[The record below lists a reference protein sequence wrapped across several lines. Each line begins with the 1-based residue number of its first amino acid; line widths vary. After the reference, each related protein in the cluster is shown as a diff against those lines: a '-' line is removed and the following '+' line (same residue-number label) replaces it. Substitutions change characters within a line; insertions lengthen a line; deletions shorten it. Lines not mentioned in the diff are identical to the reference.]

1 MVVGYCVGEISLSE
15 LTFIS
20 DKMPQ
25 VGEYVIVEYDNK
37 KVLGMVESLVRG
49 NDALNI
55 DLHEVEAIQT
65 IARIGGK
72 DYYIKGKVKLLGD
85 VNDNLRLPRTPA
97 LPGTPIKLAD
107 KEILNDVF
115 KVKNPIKLGTL
126 VNQSDIEVNVEA
138 NPVLNRHLAILA
150 MTGAGKSN
158 TVAVL
163 IDQLLGYNVPVFV
176 FDMHGEYRDAKFPNG
191 NVNVIQPKINPQYMT
206 FYEIKRLVSIPNSA
220 VIQERFFRQAFN
232 KAQKMIR
239 ESTAHTSDFLQLIV
253 DILYKDV
260 EYDEEGNIST
270 KTDKRIIDVINK
282 VEDSMDKYSNLFDS
296 NKGNI
301 LTSIKIGHANVLD
314 LSQTDES
321 VAEVLVSHI
330 MRNSLQRRKNAVH
343 GSSNDTLDHPVFY
356 IIEEAH
362 ILAPNKRDSQS
373 KHWIQ
378 RVAREGRKFGLG
390 LCLVSQSPKTV
401 DHDALSQ
408 MNNMII
414 LRLVEPE
421 DQRHVQSASESLS
434 RDLID
439 QLPSLNVG
447 EAIVLGLMTKVPTLV
462 KINEFKGR
470 RTGGDLDIIGELANF
485 NKKED
490 DELKRQEQ
498 EMDDLGCYDY

>member
-25 VGEYVIVEYDNK
+25 VGEYVTVEYDGK
-37 KVLGMVESLVRG
+37 KVLGMVENLVRG

-55 DLHEVEAIQT
+55 DLHDVEAIQT

-107 KEILNDVF
+107 KEILDKVF
-115 KVKNPIKLGTL
+115 KVKNPIRLGTL
-126 VNQSDIEVNVEA
+126 VNQRDIEVNVEG
-138 NPVLNRHLAILA
+138 NPILNRHLAILA

-163 IDQLLGYNVPVFV
+163 MDQLLSYNVPIFV
-176 FDMHGEYRDAKFPNG
+176 FDMHGEYRDADFPNG
-191 NVNVIQPKINPQYMT
+191 SVNVIQPKINPTYMN
-206 FYEIKRLVSIPNSA
+206 FSEIKRLVNIPNNA
-220 VIQERFFRQAFN
+220 YIQERHFRYAFN
-232 KAQKMIR
+232 KARTQIN
-239 ESTAHTSDFLQLIV
+239 EGTEHTYKFLDAMY
-253 DILYKDV
+253 DILYV
-260 EYDEEGNIST
+260 RSQEEGS
-270 KTDKRIIDVINK
+270 DKQIVDVMNKIDDAK
-282 VEDSMDKYSNLFDS
+282 DKYNNLFDN

-301 LTSIKIGHANVLD
+301 LTSIKMGHVNVLD

-321 VAEVLVSHI
+321 VSEVLVSHI
-330 MRNSLQRRKNAVH
+330 LRNALQRRKNFFH
-343 GSSNDTLDHPVFY
+343 GGSDKTLDHSVFF

-434 RDLID
+434 KDLIN

-447 EAIVLGLMTKVPTLV
+447 EAIVLGLMSRVPTLV
-462 KINEFKGR
+462 KIDEFKGR
-470 RTGGDLDIIGELANF
+470 RTGGDLDIIGDLASF
-485 NKKED
+485 EKDEED
-490 DELKRQEQ
+490 EIRRQEQ
-498 EMDDLGCYDY
+498 ESLDLGYDY

>member
-1 MVVGYCVGEISLSE
+1 MIVGYCVGEISLSE

-25 VGEYVIVEYDNK
+25 VGEYVTVEYDDK

-55 DLHEVEAIQT
+55 DLHDVGAIQT
-65 IARIGGK
+65 IARMGKK

-85 VNDNLRLPRTPA
+85 VYDNLRLPRSPA
-97 LPGTPIKLAD
+97 LPGTPINLAD
-107 KEILNDVF
+107 KEILKEVFDV
-115 KVKNPIKLGTL
+115 KYPLRLGTL
-126 VNQSDIEVNVEA
+126 VNQSDVEVNVEA
-138 NPVLNRHLAILA
+138 NPILNRHLAILA

-158 TVAVL
+158 TVSVL

-176 FDMHGEYRDAKFPNG
+176 FDMHGEYRDAEFPNG
-191 NVNVIQPKINPQYMT
+191 EVNLIRPKINPTYMT
-206 FYEIKRLVSIPNSA
+206 FYEVKKLVNIPNNA
-220 VIQERFFRQAFN
+220 YIQEKHFRRGFR
-232 KAQKMIR
+232 KAKSMV
-239 ESTAHTSDFLQLIV
+239 SDGTAHTNNFLQIIYDILDKNSKEEGSDKQIV
-253 DILYKDV
+253 DVMNK
-260 EYDEEGNIST
+260 
-270 KTDKRIIDVINK
+270 ID
-282 VEDSMDKYSNLFDS
+282 DAMDKYDSLFD
-296 NKGNI
+296 NNIGNI
-301 LTSIKIGHANVLD
+301 LTNIKVGHVNVLD
-314 LSQTDES
+314 LSQSDES
-321 VAEVLVSHI
+321 VGEVLVSHI
-330 MRNSLQRRKNAVH
+330 MRNSLKMRKNAVH
-343 GSSNDTLDHPVFY
+343 NNGKDSLNHPVFY

-362 ILAPNKRDSQS
+362 ILAPNKRDSTS

-434 RDLID
+434 KDLID

-462 KINEFKGR
+462 KIDEFKGR
-470 RTGGDLDIIGELANF
+470 RHGGDLNIIEELSNF
-485 NKKED
+485 NKAQI
-490 DELKRQEQ
+490 DEIEKQER
-498 EMDDLGCYDY
+498 ESLDLGYDY

>member
-25 VGEYVIVEYDNK
+25 VGEYVTVEYDGK
-37 KVLGMVESLVRG
+37 KVLGMVENLVRG

-55 DLHEVEAIQT
+55 DLHDVEAIQT

-107 KEILNDVF
+107 KEILDKVF
-115 KVKNPIKLGTL
+115 KVKNPIRLGTL
-126 VNQSDIEVNVEA
+126 VNQRDIEVNVEG
-138 NPVLNRHLAILA
+138 NPILNRHLAILA

-163 IDQLLGYNVPVFV
+163 MDQLLRYNVPIFV
-176 FDMHGEYRDAKFPNG
+176 FDMHGEYRDADFPNG
-191 NVNVIQPKINPQYMT
+191 SVNVIQPKINPTYMN
-206 FYEIKRLVSIPNSA
+206 FSEIKRLVNIPNNA
-220 VIQERFFRQAFN
+220 YIQERHFRYAFN
-232 KAQKMIR
+232 KARTQIN
-239 ESTAHTSDFLQLIV
+239 EGTEHTYKFLEAMY
-253 DILYKDV
+253 DILYV
-260 EYDEEGNIST
+260 RSQEEGS
-270 KTDKRIIDVINK
+270 DKQIVDVMNK
-282 VEDSMDKYSNLFDS
+282 IEDAKDKYNNLFDN

-301 LTSIKIGHANVLD
+301 LTSIKVGHVNVLD

-321 VAEVLVSHI
+321 VSEVLVSHI
-330 MRNSLQRRKNAVH
+330 LRNALQRRKNFFH
-343 GSSNDTLDHPVFY
+343 GGSDKTLDHSVFFV
-356 IIEEAH
+356 IEEAH

-434 RDLID
+434 KDLIN

-447 EAIVLGLMTKVPTLV
+447 EAIVLGLMSKVPTLV
-462 KINEFKGR
+462 KIDEFKGR
-470 RTGGDLDIIGELANF
+470 RTGGDLDIIGDLASF
-485 NKKED
+485 EKDEED
-490 DELKRQEQ
+490 EIRRQEQ
-498 EMDDLGCYDY
+498 ESLDLGYDY